1 MACPGEGPRA
11 VSDAARSTV
20 NCQQPPIIGGVF
32 LNCTGLESIK
42 GSKGGVL
49 LPSKSMPVREA
60 REIAQRIAAEMN
72 VELVD
77 AELVKEPTG
86 HFLRCYIDKPDGIA
100 LDDLE
105 AFHRRILP
113 LVERVDYDYME
124 VSSPGADRPLKTER
138 DFRRCQ
144 GTLVELKTYRPVNGG
159 KQFTGE
165 LVGLEEGDVVIATE
179 GGETLRFPLKG
190 VAIVRPLIEFDEE
203 DLQDDAPA
211 ETPSK

>member
-1 MACPGEGPRA
+1 MGHFGPFKGYNVTRH
-11 VSDAARSTV
+11 
-20 NCQQPPIIGGVF
+20 QPPIIGGVF
-32 LNCTGLESIK
+32 LKYEIFPK
-42 GSKGGVL
+42 RGGIR

-60 REIAQRIAAEMN
+60 REIAQRIADEMN

-77 AELVKEPTG
+77 VELVREPTG
-86 HFLRCYIDKPDGIA
+86 HFLRFYIEKPDGVA
-100 LDDLE
+100 LNDLE

-113 LVERVDYDYME
+113 LVERVEYDYME

-138 DFRRCQ
+138 DFEKAR
-144 GTLVELKTYRPVNGG
+144 GTVVELKTYRPVNGG

-165 LVGLEEGDVVIATE
+165 LAGLEDGEIVILSE
-179 GGETLRFPLKG
+179 SGEALRFRQKD

-211 ETPSK
+211 QQPSK